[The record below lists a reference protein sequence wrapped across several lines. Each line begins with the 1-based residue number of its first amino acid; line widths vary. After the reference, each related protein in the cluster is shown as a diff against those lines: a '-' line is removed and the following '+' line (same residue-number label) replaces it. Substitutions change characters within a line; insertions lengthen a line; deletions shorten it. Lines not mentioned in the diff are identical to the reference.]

1 MRVPGHK
8 EGLVN
13 TGVAEER
20 LSLREA
26 ADALGITEQTARRWV
41 RSGKLKSYQPGKKY
55 LIPQSAI
62 EELLRGDE
70 APKVLLPFDVLEVND
85 EVVRAAKPE
94 TAKELSDALDAEYV
108 RRLADWSLEQIL
120 QAEDAL
126 LTEYRE
132 LAAFIRHPGSAQAED
147 PEKYHRWA
155 RVRDELR
162 AVMVARV
169 ARGVKVRNRE

>member
-1 MRVPGHK
+1 M
-8 EGLVN
+8 N
-13 TGVAEER
+13 ATEER

-41 RSGKLKSYQPGKKY
+41 RSGKLFAFQPGKKY
-55 LIPQSAI
+55 LVPQSAV

-85 EVVRAAKPE
+85 EVVRAVRPE
-94 TAKELSDALDAEYV
+94 TSRELSDALDAAYIE
-108 RRLADWSLEQIL
+108 RLSDWTLEQIME
-120 QAEDAL
+120 AEDAL
-126 LTEYRE
+126 LAEYRQ
-132 LAAFIRHPGSAQAED
+132 LLTAVRKPGSSKTED

-162 AVMVARV
+162 AIQVARV
-169 ARGVKVRNRE
+169 ARGIPKRNRNKE

>member
-1 MRVPGHK
+1 M
-8 EGLVN
+8 N
-13 TGVAEER
+13 ATTEER

-41 RSGKLKSYQPGKKY
+41 RSGKLKAYQPGKKY

-70 APKVLLPFDVLEVND
+70 VPKVLLPFDVLEVND
-85 EVVRAAKPE
+85 EVMRAVKPE

-108 RRLADWSLEQIL
+108 ERLSDWTLAQITE
-120 QAEDAL
+120 AEDAL
-126 LTEYRE
+126 LHEYRE
-132 LAAFIRHPGSAQAED
+132 LAAFIRHPGSEQAED
-147 PEKYHRWA
+147 PEKYRRWA

-162 AVMVARV
+162 AIQVARV
-169 ARGVKVRNRE
+169 ARGIPFRNQE